1 MKKFMATAAVLAAS
15 AVILAGCGS
24 KNDAADNAQETV
36 TETAAAE
43 SGESGETGETGTE
56 YGEDAY
62 VEVPVHDVHAPH
74 EKL

>member
-43 SGESGETGETGTE
+43 SGETGETL
-56 YGEDAY
+56 
-62 VEVPVHDVHAPH
+62 HASGNGGNRCHPR
-74 EKL
+74 